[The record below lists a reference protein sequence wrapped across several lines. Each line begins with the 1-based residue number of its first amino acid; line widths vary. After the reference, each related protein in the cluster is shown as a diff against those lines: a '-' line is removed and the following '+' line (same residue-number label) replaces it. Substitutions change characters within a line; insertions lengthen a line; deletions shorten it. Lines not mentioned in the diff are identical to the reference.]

1 MQNETEAS
9 SPESQALDS
18 ERLKLRLAVSD
29 LSLSLMEMN
38 LVVEYLWP
46 LIVSRFDDEDVTHV
60 NRARRHLDSAYER
73 AKGVGI
79 AMSASDK

>member
-9 SPESQALDS
+9 SPESQALDP

-38 LVVEYLWP
+38 LVVECLWP
-46 LIVSRFDDEDVTHV
+46 LIVSRIGDEDASRVDS
-60 NRARRHLDSAYER
+60 ARRYLDSAFER
-73 AKGVGI
+73 AKGAGI
-79 AMSASDK
+79 VLSAHDK

>member
-9 SPESQALDS
+9 SPESQALDP
-18 ERLKLRLAVSD
+18 ERLKLRLAVGD

-46 LIVSRFDDEDVTHV
+46 LIVSRISDEDVTRV
-60 NRARRHLDSAYER
+60 NRARQHLDSAYER
-73 AKGVGI
+73 AKGAGI